1 MDFQSTPLITP
12 ERLQD
17 NLADCFDVRPQWAG
31 AFALADPSEPDHTLN
46 KIILL
51 PPSDGTP
58 SESLLTPTQTVILF
72 EATRYGHKV
81 EVNSDGKGRFY
92 TKLVFTGLKHD
103 GSKAR
108 EDNVITARVFEGAGG
123 ANRVWRNSN
132 NPKDQTEGL
141 KTTGAVTDGSDRAKV
156 ILLSAKASREA
167 NRTEEQTYQY
177 IGNLIRLLQM
187 HDSYRKGEV
196 A

>member
-1 MDFQSTPLITP
+1 MNFQSTTLITP

-17 NLADCFDVRPQWAG
+17 NLADCFGIRPDWAK
-31 AFALADPSEPDHTLN
+31 AFTLVDPDEDDHTLN
-46 KIILL
+46 KVILV

-58 SESLLTPTQTVILF
+58 SESYLTPIQAAILF

-92 TKLVFTGLKHD
+92 TKFVFTGLKHD
-103 GSKAR
+103 GSNAR

-123 ANRVWRNSN
+123 ANRVWRNPN

-141 KTTGAVTDGSDRAKV
+141 KTTGTVTDGSDRAKV
-156 ILLSAKASREA
+156 LLHSEKASREA
-167 NRTEEQTYQY
+167 NRSEEQTYQY
-177 IGNLIRLLQM
+177 IGNLLRLFVM
-187 HDSYRKGEV
+187 HDTYRKGEV